1 MIVAEATID
10 KLQIEIVGKDSNAT
24 TVLKDTISALN
35 KLKTTS
41 NKIASANTNI
51 EKLANTINSIKAKN
65 LSKLSNLFST
75 ISSVQKINIS
85 AKLATRITE
94 IGEAVKTLDGADFS
108 KLNEMASGLRALS
121 NVGTIKTPRLNIGTN
136 KTDKVGTTT
145 PSFSGTTSQTMDIS
159 EESVSRANRFSDLLS
174 SIKDKLS
181 SAASAARNF
190 GSQVKTAFSS
200 SIIGKF
206 VSKIKQT
213 ITALGRIALY
223 RFMRTII
230 RNITDAFSTGI
241 NNMYQYSLT
250 FSGSFASSMDKAA
263 SALLSF
269 KNSLAAAVAPLIEY
283 FVPYL
288 DKAVDKLM
296 EINNT
301 IAMVIAGLTGKTTY
315 SKAVRVTTTY
325 ADAADKAAKNTTKV
339 KEAVDELSR
348 SFAGL
353 DEITVIGDIPNN
365 GNNSSSLANAADEAS
380 SNYALMFEEAPVNM
394 EKVQR
399 IKEILEGILKIAG
412 LIGAA
417 IAAWNFT
424 KALTGIKGLNSALTL
439 AGIALTL
446 TGVTLLIKGVKNVI
460 TDGMD
465 WENFWTLFFGAGAL
479 TTGTTILGKVLS
491 RVTGNTKWTGTGFR
505 VGAGIGGAA
514 MIFSGLYDT
523 LTNTLDNGKGTL
535 ESTLT
540 SYFSS
545 VIGGALLGTAISP
558 GIGTAI
564 GAVGGAIVNGIS
576 FYLSNPKSVEQV
588 KNALSNGALGD
599 KVKVGL
605 FYEMTQ
611 RMGLDAETS
620 AKITNWFTN
629 SWVNPLQDIYTAWS
643 GAKTWFDNN
652 IISPVTSFFSN
663 LGVNISGFFSGAWES
678 IKGTWNS
685 VTGWFDTNIIQPV
698 GKFFE
703 GLWTGISQGV
713 SNAWTI
719 ISAVWI
725 TVSTWFDTNVIQPVG
740 KFFFGL
746 WKDIYGFF
754 SKAWEDVKAVWDKVS
769 PWFNVNVITPV
780 GNFFSGLWTNI
791 SNFFSNAWNDVK
803 EVWGTVSSWFD
814 KNICQ
819 PVKYAFETVTNKI
832 SGFFT
837 NLWNGVKEKAA
848 NAINWVIGGIES
860 GINGMISGINW
871 FIQKFN
877 SIGEW
882 ASNVTGIEF
891 YYINEIQPVN
901 LGRVSFAKGGF
912 PEDGFFFANSNE
924 LVGQFSNGRT
934 AVANNEQIIE
944 GIAEGVE
951 SANEEQNRLLRE
963 QNNLLRALLS
973 KDNTIN
979 VSSITSAYIRQN
991 QRNGVATVPIG
1002 TV

>member
-1 MIVAEATID
+1 MADNTID
-10 KLQIEIVGKDSNAT
+10 TLVIKIEGQDETGSSALDKLINRLGDIQRGVSGAGRRVANFTKRMSALKSVTDNLKPSKFNIFSSGDKTSSSVKKVTDNLNNI
-24 TVLKDTISALN
+24 KDTVNDLNGTETKVISDDA
-35 KLKTTS
+35 
-41 NKIASANTNI
+41 
-51 EKLANTINSIKAKN
+51 
-65 LSKLSNLFST
+65 
-75 ISSVQKINIS
+75 
-85 AKLATRITE
+85 
-94 IGEAVKTLDGADFS
+94 
-108 KLNEMASGLRALS
+108 
-121 NVGTIKTPRLNIGTN
+121 
-136 KTDKVGTTT
+136 
-145 PSFSGTTSQTMDIS
+145 
-159 EESVSRANRFSDLLS
+159 VSRASKFSEKLS
-174 SIKDKLS
+174 DIKDDVDS
-181 SAASAARNF
+181 SSKKIKTF
-190 GSQVKTAFSS
+190 GERVKTAFSD
-200 SIIGKF
+200 SIVGRFGKK
-206 VSKIKQT
+206 VKQT
-213 ITALGRIALY
+213 ISSLGRIALY
-223 RFMRTII
+223 RFMRSII
-230 RNITDAFSTGI
+230 KEVTEAFSTGI

-250 FSGSFASSMDKAA
+250 FGGSFSQTMDRAA
-263 SALLSF
+263 SAMLSF
-269 KNSLAAAVAPLIEY
+269 KNSIGAAVAPLIEY
-283 FVPYL
+283 LVPYL

-296 EINNT
+296 AINNT
-301 IAMVIAGLTGKTTY
+301 IAEVIAGLTGKSTF
-315 SKAVRVTTTY
+315 SKAVRVTTRY

-339 KEAVDELSR
+339 KDTVEKLSR
-348 SFAGL
+348 SFAGI
-353 DEITVIGDIPNN
+353 DEITVIGDLNN
-365 GNNSSSLANAADEAS
+365 NNNPASTLADTINDAAQDYS
-380 SNYALMFEEAPVNM
+380 TMFVETPVNM
-394 EKVQR
+394 TKVDE
-399 IKEILEGILKIAG
+399 IKKKLLDILSIVG

-479 TTGTTILGKVLS
+479 TAGTTVLGKVLS

-505 VGAGIGGAA
+505 VGAGIGGAV

-588 KNALSNGALGD
+588 KNALSNGTLGD

-746 WKDIYGFF
+746 WSDVSGFF
-754 SKAWEDVKAVWDKVS
+754 VGLWSDVKGVWIGVAGWFDDNVVIPVS
-769 PWFNVNVITPV
+769 
-780 GNFFSGLWTNI
+780 GFFSGLWTDV
-791 SNFFSNAWNDVK
+791 SGFFVGLWEDVK
-803 EVWGTVSSWFD
+803 GVWDTAATWFD
-814 KNICQ
+814 DNVAT
-819 PVKYAFETVTNKI
+819 PVSDAFETVTNVV
-832 SGFFT
+832 SGFFSNMWT
-837 NLWNGVKEKAA
+837 GIKKGAA
-848 NAINWVIGGIES
+848 TAINWVIGGIEDA
-860 GINGMISGINW
+860 INGIIGGANW
-871 FIQKFN
+871 FIEKVN
-877 SIGEW
+877 SIGKW
-882 ASNVTGIEF
+882 ASSVTGMEF
-891 YYINEIQPVN
+891 SYYNEFQPVS
-901 LGRVSFAKGGF
+901 LKRVSFKDGGF
-912 PEDGFFFANSNE
+912 PEDGFFFANHNE
-924 LVGQFSNGRT
+924 LVGQFSNGKT
-934 AVANNEQIIE
+934 AVANNEQIVE
-944 GIAEGVE
+944 GISEGVAA
-951 SANEEQNRLLRE
+951 ANREQNTLLRE
-963 QNNLLRALLS
+963 QNDLLRELLQ
-973 KDNTIN
+973 KD
-979 VSSITSAYIRQN
+979 SSIPVSTIIKAFN
-991 QRNGVATVPIG
+991 QKNRRDGKVTVPVAT
-1002 TV
+1002 

>member
-1 MIVAEATID
+1 MADNTID
-10 KLQIEIVGKDSNAT
+10 TLVIKIEGQDETGSSTLDKLITKLSTIQRGVSGASRRVTNFTKRMSALKSVTDNLKPSKFNIFSSGDKTSSSVKQVTDNLNNI
-24 TVLKDTISALN
+24 KDTLNDLNGTETKVISDDA
-35 KLKTTS
+35 
-41 NKIASANTNI
+41 
-51 EKLANTINSIKAKN
+51 
-65 LSKLSNLFST
+65 
-75 ISSVQKINIS
+75 
-85 AKLATRITE
+85 
-94 IGEAVKTLDGADFS
+94 
-108 KLNEMASGLRALS
+108 
-121 NVGTIKTPRLNIGTN
+121 
-136 KTDKVGTTT
+136 
-145 PSFSGTTSQTMDIS
+145 
-159 EESVSRANRFSDLLS
+159 VSRASKFSEKLS
-174 SIKDKLS
+174 DIKDDVDS
-181 SAASAARNF
+181 SSKKIKSF
-190 GSQVKTAFSS
+190 GERVKTAFSD
-200 SIIGKF
+200 SIVGRFGKK
-206 VSKIKQT
+206 VKQT
-213 ITALGRIALY
+213 ISSLGRIALY
-223 RFMRTII
+223 RFMRSII
-230 RNITDAFSTGI
+230 KEVTEAFSTGI

-250 FSGSFASSMDKAA
+250 FGGSFSQTMDRAA
-263 SALLSF
+263 SAMLSF
-269 KNSLAAAVAPLIEY
+269 KNSIGAAVAPLIEY
-283 FVPYL
+283 LVPYL

-296 EINNT
+296 AINNT
-301 IAMVIAGLTGKTTY
+301 IAEVIAGLTGKSTF
-315 SKAVRVTTTY
+315 SKAVRVTTRY

-339 KEAVDELSR
+339 KDTVEKLSR
-348 SFAGL
+348 SFAGI
-353 DEITVIGDIPNN
+353 DEITVIGDLNN
-365 GNNSSSLANAADEAS
+365 NNNPASSLADTINDAAQDYS
-380 SNYALMFEEAPVNM
+380 TMFVETPVNM
-394 EKVQR
+394 TKVDE
-399 IKEILEGILKIAG
+399 IKEKLLNILSIVG

-479 TTGTTILGKVLS
+479 TAGTTVLGKVLS

-514 MIFSGLYDT
+514 MLFSGLYDT

-576 FYLSNPKSVEQV
+576 FFLSNPKSVEQL
-588 KNALSNGALGD
+588 KNALINGTLGD
-599 KVKVGL
+599 KVKEGL

-663 LGVNISGFFSGAWES
+663 LGVNISGFFTGAWES
-678 IKGTWNS
+678 IKGTWES

-740 KFFFGL
+740 KIFFGL
-746 WKDIYGFF
+746 WSDVSGFF
-754 SKAWEDVKAVWDKVS
+754 VGLWSDVKGVWIGVAG
-769 PWFNVNVITPV
+769 WFDDNVVIPAS
-780 GNFFSGLWTNI
+780 GFFSGLW
-791 SNFFSNAWNDVK
+791 SDVSGFFVGLWEDVT
-803 EVWGTVSSWFD
+803 EVWDTAATWFD
-814 KNICQ
+814 DNVTT
-819 PVKYAFETVTNKI
+819 PVSDAFETVTNAV
-832 SGFFT
+832 SGFFSNMWT
-837 NLWNGVKEKAA
+837 GIKKGAA
-848 NAINWVIGGIES
+848 AAINWVIGGIES
-860 GINGMISGINW
+860 AINGIVGGVNW
-871 FIQKFN
+871 FIGKFN
-877 SIGEW
+877 GIGEW
-882 ASNVTGIEF
+882 ASNVTGMTF
-891 YYINEIQPVN
+891 YYVQEIQPVS
-901 LGRVSFAKGGF
+901 LGRVSFKDGGF
-912 PEDGFFFANSNE
+912 PEDGFFFANHNE

-979 VSSITSAYIRQN
+979 VSSITNAYIRQN

-1002 TV
+1002 TA

>member
-1 MIVAEATID
+1 MADNTID
-10 KLQIEIVGKDSNAT
+10 TLVIKIEGQDETGSSTLDKLITKLSTIQRGVSGASRRVTNFTKRMSALKSVTDNLKPSKFNIFSSGDKTSSSVKQVTDNLNNIKDTLNDLNGTETKVISDDAVSRASKFSEKLSDIKDDVDSSSKEVKSFGDRVKIAFSDSIVGRFGKK
-24 TVLKDTISALN
+24 VKQ
-35 KLKTTS
+35 
-41 NKIASANTNI
+41 
-51 EKLANTINSIKAKN
+51 
-65 LSKLSNLFST
+65 T
-75 ISSVQKINIS
+75 ISS
-85 AKLATRITE
+85 
-94 IGEAVKTLDGADFS
+94 
-108 KLNEMASGLRALS
+108 
-121 NVGTIKTPRLNIGTN
+121 
-136 KTDKVGTTT
+136 
-145 PSFSGTTSQTMDIS
+145 
-159 EESVSRANRFSDLLS
+159 
-174 SIKDKLS
+174 
-181 SAASAARNF
+181 
-190 GSQVKTAFSS
+190 
-200 SIIGKF
+200 
-206 VSKIKQT
+206 
-213 ITALGRIALY
+213 LGRIALY
-223 RFMRTII
+223 RFMRSII
-230 RNITDAFSTGI
+230 KEVTEAFSTGI

-250 FSGSFASSMDKAA
+250 FGGSFSQTMDRAA
-263 SALLSF
+263 SAMLSF
-269 KNSLAAAVAPLIEY
+269 KNSIGAAVAPLIEY
-283 FVPYL
+283 LVPYL

-296 EINNT
+296 AINNT
-301 IAMVIAGLTGKTTY
+301 IAEVIAGLTGKSTF
-315 SKAVRVTTTY
+315 SKAVRVTTRY

-339 KEAVDELSR
+339 KDTVEKLSR
-348 SFAGL
+348 SFAGI
-353 DEITVIGDIPNN
+353 DEITVIGDLNN
-365 GNNSSSLANAADEAS
+365 NNNPASSLADTINDAAQDYS
-380 SNYALMFEEAPVNM
+380 TMFVETPVNM
-394 EKVQR
+394 TKVDE
-399 IKEILEGILKIAG
+399 IKEKLLNILSIVG

-479 TTGTTILGKVLS
+479 TAGTTVLGKVLS

-514 MIFSGLYDT
+514 MLFSGLYDT

-576 FYLSNPKSVEQV
+576 FFLSNPKSVEQL
-588 KNALSNGALGD
+588 KNALINGTLGD
-599 KVKVGL
+599 KVKEGL

-663 LGVNISGFFSGAWES
+663 LGVNISGFFTGAWES

-740 KFFFGL
+740 KIFFGL
-746 WKDIYGFF
+746 WSDVSGFF
-754 SKAWEDVKAVWDKVS
+754 VGLWSDVKGVWIGVAG
-769 PWFNVNVITPV
+769 WFDDNVVIPAS
-780 GNFFSGLWTNI
+780 GFFSGLW
-791 SNFFSNAWNDVK
+791 SDVSGFFVGLWEDVT
-803 EVWGTVSSWFD
+803 EVWDTAATWFD
-814 KNICQ
+814 DNVTT
-819 PVKYAFETVTNKI
+819 PVSDAFETVTNAV
-832 SGFFT
+832 SGFFSNMWT
-837 NLWNGVKEKAA
+837 GIKKGAA
-848 NAINWVIGGIES
+848 AAINWVIGGIES
-860 GINGMISGINW
+860 AINGIVGGVNW
-871 FIQKFN
+871 FIGKFN
-877 SIGEW
+877 GIGEW
-882 ASNVTGIEF
+882 ASNVTGMTF
-891 YYINEIQPVN
+891 YYVQEIQPVS
-901 LGRVSFAKGGF
+901 LGRVSFKDGGF
-912 PEDGFFFANSNE
+912 PEDGFFFANHNE

-1002 TV
+1002 TA